1 MQATT
6 KSKERFCVSQF
17 SKLFSTSVLPQ
28 LLGVLAQDGVLRW
41 LDMESYQL
49 LTQTGSHDLAISH
62 AHSSPD
68 GHYLAAVS
76 ESGSVLIYEISLIL
90 RKMNQVRQPA
100 SIILS
105 IK

>member
-1 MQATT
+1 M
-6 KSKERFCVSQF
+6 FCVSQCL
-17 SKLFSTSVLPQ
+17 KLFSTSVLPQ

-76 ESGSVLIYEISLIL
+76 EKGSILVYEISLIL
-90 RKMNQVRQPA
+90 RKMNQVRHHTA
-100 SIILS
+100 I
-105 IK
+105 